1 MSYDSTE
8 DTNKHIANVR
18 HRILL
23 FVRDLMDRA
32 LKHDASK
39 LQEPEK
45 ESYDLLTPRL
55 YNVEYGSEQYKQYLR
70 EMQPAIDHHWANN
83 DHHPEFHITGIEGM
97 NLMSLVEMVADWK
110 AASERHKTGDFKKS
124 IEFNIDRFHI
134 EPQLAQIIRNTLEY
148 MGW

>member
-45 ESYDLLTPRL
+45 AAYDVLTPKL
-55 YNVEYGSEQYKQYLR
+55 YNVEYGSEQYKKMLR

-97 NLMSLVEMVADWK
+97 NLMQIVEMIADWK
-110 AASERHKTGDFKKS
+110 AASERHKTGDIRDS
-124 IEFNIDRFHI
+124 IEINIKRFGI
-134 EPQLAQIIRNTLEY
+134 EPQLAQIIRNTVEY
-148 MGW
+148 MKW